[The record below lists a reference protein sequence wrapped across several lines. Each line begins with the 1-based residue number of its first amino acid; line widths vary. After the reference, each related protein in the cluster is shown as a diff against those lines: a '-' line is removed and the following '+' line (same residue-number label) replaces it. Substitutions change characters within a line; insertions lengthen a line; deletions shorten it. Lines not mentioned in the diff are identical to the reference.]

1 MDLQN
6 FMHSFGLRL
15 NDIEEVLTGNRIFKE
30 RLVNIGLVSHNV
42 IVIIVSLV
50 LWQEDQVFLSIL
62 ELLLLMRFILNCHF
76 KYQWYCW

>member
-50 LWQEDQVFLSIL
+50 LWQEDQVFL
-62 ELLLLMRFILNCHF
+62 
-76 KYQWYCW
+76 

>member
-50 LWQEDQVFLSIL
+50 LWQEDPVFL
-62 ELLLLMRFILNCHF
+62 
-76 KYQWYCW
+76 